1 MLNSIPSFICYLQIG
16 SSENLSD
23 VFCLTANIRESCPF
37 LAGEDNLPSVIFSF
51 GRFYFF
57 YLTDSYWVVFKM
69 CLIIFFFSLF
79 ALLNRYVTSLP
90 AKNLIAMVFCS
101 YGWQDSREIIPS
113 VTVGFLWIPISTLS
127 SNPPKVTSKKLRWL
141 FFSSSKLQFIL
152 GQMLPKSCYTSC
164 MLVTS
169 LINSI
174 KPSKKVK
181 R

>member
-1 MLNSIPSFICYLQIG
+1 
-16 SSENLSD
+16 
-23 VFCLTANIRESCPF
+23 
-37 LAGEDNLPSVIFSF
+37 
-51 GRFYFF
+51 
-57 YLTDSYWVVFKM
+57 
-69 CLIIFFFSLF
+69 
-79 ALLNRYVTSLP
+79 
-90 AKNLIAMVFCS
+90 
-101 YGWQDSREIIPS
+101 
-113 VTVGFLWIPISTLS
+113 VGFLWIPISTLS